1 MRVGAMFSP
10 KTRGFFHEKG
20 KQIIFLA
27 HEKSEIF
34 LQILPKYLVGNWM
47 ERFFYFWHLS
57 DHFNLAQLVKKPG
70 KILA

>member
-34 LQILPKYLVGNWM
+34 LQILPKYF
-47 ERFFYFWHLS
+47 R
-57 DHFNLAQLVKKPG
+57 
-70 KILA
+70 

>member
-47 ERFFYFWHLS
+47 ERFFIFGIFRVTL
-57 DHFNLAQLVKKPG
+57 
-70 KILA
+70 I